1 MRALSIVT
9 PADSHDPVICPIG
22 IIKKYDNA
30 LAQDFYTYVMS
41 PEGQKVLEK
50 YGFSTSK

>member
-1 MRALSIVT
+1 
-9 PADSHDPVICPIG
+9 
-22 IIKKYDNA
+22 A